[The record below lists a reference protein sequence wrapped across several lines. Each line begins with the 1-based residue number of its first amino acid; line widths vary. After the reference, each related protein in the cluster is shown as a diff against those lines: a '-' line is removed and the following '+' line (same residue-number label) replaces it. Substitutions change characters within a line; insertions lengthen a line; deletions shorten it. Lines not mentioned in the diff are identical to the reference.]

1 MEAVNQRDGIALHC
15 YKDSDVVFPPKSPN
29 IAPTEHCSPLILT
42 GFAHLLCSYIFLLSW
57 YDGLMIYGPDLM
69 RFGIQN
75 YAHYCKKV
83 LMIAICFIV
92 ETIYHV
98 KNKKKMHI
106 LYTIWVAEPMCVIR
120 MLRSQWTQRYI
131 QPIRRISKSQR
142 TPTSFPRTVKS
153 TSCTDALQKH
163 TVLHSKHPECA
174 FWWWKM
180 LLVKKKK
187 LWKIESLRTACAEN
201 GSSSCPASGLQGGWR
216 NTGREGM
223 LRIEERGAQICSLLW
238 DQPRHPHTPNTSFS
252 NTSAAVPPNAE
263 DHLECLVTQLI
274 KSSWGLRWD
283 MARGMSGLWKGPE

>member
-1 MEAVNQRDGIALHC
+1 MLLYFPFVLIRWFNDIWSRFDAVWDSELCTLLQKSADDCNLLYCRD
-15 YKDSDVVFPPKSPN
+15 N
-29 IAPTEHCSPLILT
+29 ISCEK
-42 GFAHLLCSYIFLLSW
+42 
-57 YDGLMIYGPDLM
+57 
-69 RFGIQN
+69 Q
-75 YAHYCKKV
+75 
-83 LMIAICFIV
+83 
-92 ETIYHV
+92 
-98 KNKKKMHI
+98 KKMHI